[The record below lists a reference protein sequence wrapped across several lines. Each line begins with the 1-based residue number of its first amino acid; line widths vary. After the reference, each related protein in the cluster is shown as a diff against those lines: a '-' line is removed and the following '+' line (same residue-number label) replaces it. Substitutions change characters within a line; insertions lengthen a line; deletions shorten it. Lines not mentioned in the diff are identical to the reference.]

1 MLTERLIK
9 VKSILLLNSRLNNI
23 KCFCCLYKFLEKV
36 NQFYTITTF
45 NSFLII
51 LLLIIAPIL
60 HHTILVMV
68 VQSTAG
74 AGLYPVFNNELGER
88 TLTIILV
95 ITAFAITI
103 ATAIT
108 RISWSVRG
116 AVITH
121 TLTGQ
126 PTFLF
131 AIIHRIAFHAFHF
144 SHFQFSL
151 LI

>member
-36 NQFYTITTF
+36 NQFYTNNF
-45 NSFLII
+45 

-60 HHTILVMV
+60 YHTILVMV

-74 AGLYPVFNNELGER
+74 AGLYPVFNNELGKR

-121 TLTGQ
+121 TITGQ